1 MVIRSEVKQTNLLL
15 IYETCNRLFK
25 NNKNCFYTKEQI
37 EEMKTKKENI
47 FLGVKENG
55 KFRDL

>member
-47 FLGVKENG
+47 FLGVDQNG
-55 KFRDL
+55 NWTS

>member
-47 FLGVKENG
+47 FLGVDQNG
-55 KFRDL
+55 N